1 MEMSA
6 CDSVFVE
13 STYSKAS
20 APQPHEILVKSESV
34 TYTTDSAAVLRVDS
48 TDVNKVISCFTV
60 HDRTTASIYTIAIT
74 ELNFQPRIGEFSV
87 SGSRRDWCSVVEA
100 TKLAMRALIFRP
112 LC

>member
-48 TDVNKVISCFTV
+48 MDVNKVISCFTA
-60 HDRTTASIYTIAIT
+60 HERTTASIIAIT
-74 ELNFQPRIGEFSV
+74 ELNFQPQDWRILSFGIL
-87 SGSRRDWCSVVEA
+87 SGLVQCS
-100 TKLAMRALIFRP
+100 
-112 LC
+112 